1 VTQPPPQDPEPTLGR
16 LAGSLGALT
25 QQVADLRRKLD
36 TQGRR
41 LDTAGVDHLAVALAE
56 LSGRFEE
63 LAQTVTEALD
73 AAAPGGP
80 AAPRWDNMAAGDRA
94 RELTRLQNWVTKIL
108 VPHYCASGGYTMPPC
123 WAEHTPAL
131 WELGTLAAHWR
142 RIYDRPRPNLGLAL
156 EFYDRWLPNT
166 MRRLAD
172 MTRNCTPV
180 HRPNAGLHWPHGHH
194 RAPGQEPRRRVP
206 RPRLHGRRRAGRH
219 PHHQAERRAGRGRG
233 RA

>member
-80 AAPRWDNMAAGDRA
+80 AAPMWDNMAAGDRA

-123 WAEHTPAL
+123 WAEHTRRYGSWARWPPTGGASTTGPAPTSA
-131 WELGTLAAHWR
+131 WHSSSTTGGCR
-142 RIYDRPRPNLGLAL
+142 
-156 EFYDRWLPNT
+156 
-166 MRRLAD
+166 
-172 MTRNCTPV
+172 TPCGGS
-180 HRPNAGLHWPHGHH
+180 PT
-194 RAPGQEPRRRVP
+194 
-206 RPRLHGRRRAGRH
+206 
-219 PHHQAERRAGRGRG
+219 
-233 RA
+233 